1 MQTAA
6 YTTVKTDKNG
16 EGKYPLSTQ
25 TLDFIQQQIML
36 VQEIVT
42 ICGGKVILR
51 EPDGILSGLLALN
64 GEVLHIAA
72 TPKLTPSIKYV
83 LVTTKKENI
92 TADGEVYKE
101 ARTMR
106 TAKFS
111 PSLPVVNQQGVN
123 SQGETV
129 ETFKIGDFK
138 KLTTNTTLAEKV
150 NNMPSVVLEYM
161 ADILASKLDRL
172 TLNHATQE
180 QIDGLKKAS
189 VVNCTD
195 SVAILGCFTNYCI
208 SVKCVGTSV
217 QQTMTNK
224 DGAEYCRTY
233 KKKKKKWS
241 VWAAITENLHIEV
254 KTVGNVLYVRHS
266 ILPADA
272 QIIFLRKKKRGGWR
286 RTGGDKAYAKNKGK
300 RQKRQKKLQYVHY
313 KGVILS
319 KGTPGKWYVPKCTA
333 VSNMAAD
340 ANLIDREVSSIAGQ
354 LVKTKSS
361 STTGGEVLQLAGVR
375 KRLTKL
381 GNSKNFKRSGY
392 INLAVQVAKLN
403 SKGGKDQGGELARF
417 KLRVAPKKVYLDK
430 INPTTNKKQYT
441 HVYVRTFSVE

>member
-25 TLDFIQQQIML
+25 TLEFIQQQIML
-36 VQEIVT
+36 VQEIVN

-51 EPDGILSGLLALN
+51 EPDGTQSGLLALN

-72 TPKLTPSIKYV
+72 MPKLTPAIKYV
-83 LVTTKKENI
+83 LVTTKTENI

-111 PSLPVVNQQGVN
+111 PNLPAVNLQGVN
-123 SQGETV
+123 SQGVKV
-129 ETFKIGDFK
+129 EIFNIGDFK

-161 ADILASKLDRL
+161 ADTLASKLDRL
-172 TLNHATQE
+172 TLNYATQE

-195 SVAILGCFTNYCI
+195 SVAILGVTNYCI

-217 QQTMTNK
+217 QQTMTTK

-233 KKKKKKWS
+233 NATTKKWS
-241 VWAAITENLHIEV
+241 AWAAITENMHIEV
-254 KTVGNVLYVRHS
+254 KTVGNVLYVRHG

-333 VSNMAAD
+333 VSNMAVD

-361 STTGGEVLQLAGVR
+361 SVTGGEVLQLAGVR
-375 KRLTKL
+375 KRLTKS
-381 GNSKNFKRSGY
+381 GNRKNFKRSGY

-417 KLRVAPKKVYLDK
+417 KLRVAPKKVYMNK
-430 INPTTNKKQYT
+430 TNPTTNKPQYT

>member
-1 MQTAA
+1 MKTA
-6 YTTVKTDKNG
+6 TGG

-25 TLDFIQQQIML
+25 TLEFIQQQIL
-36 VQEIVT
+36 LLQEIVA
-42 ICGGKVILR
+42 ICGGKVIIR
-51 EPDGILSGLLALN
+51 EPDGTNTGLLALN

-72 TPKLTPSIKYV
+72 TPKLTTSIKYV
-83 LVTTKKENI
+83 LVTTKKTDI
-92 TADGEVYKE
+92 LADGETYKE
-101 ARTMR
+101 ARTVR

-111 PSLPVVNQQGVN
+111 A
-123 SQGETV
+123 SQSTADNV
-129 ETFKIGDFK
+129 ETYKIGDFV
-138 KLTTNTTLAEKV
+138 KLTSNSTLAEKV
-150 NNMPSVVLEYM
+150 NNMPSIVLQYLS
-161 ADILASKLDRL
+161 DTLASKLDRL

-180 QIDGLKKAS
+180 QINGLKKAS

-195 SVAILGCFTNYCI
+195 SVAILGFTNYCI

-217 QQTMTNK
+217 QQTMTTK

-233 KKKKKKWS
+233 NATTKKWS
-241 VWAAITENLHIEV
+241 AWAAITENMHIEV
-254 KTVGNVLYVRHS
+254 KTVGNVLYVRHG

-375 KRLTKL
+375 KRLTKS

-441 HVYVRTFSVE
+441 YVYVRTFSVE